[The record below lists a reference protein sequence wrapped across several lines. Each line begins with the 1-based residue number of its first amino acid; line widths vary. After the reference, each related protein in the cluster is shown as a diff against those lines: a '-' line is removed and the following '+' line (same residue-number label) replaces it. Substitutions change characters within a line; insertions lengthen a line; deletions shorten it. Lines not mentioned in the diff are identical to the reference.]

1 MKNMKKMILIIST
14 VLMIFIVGCSSK
26 DVSLTDIKDKL
37 KDTVDFSTFSK
48 EEESSFLKDTFDFDM
63 DKIEE
68 YEVYVPQTNLN
79 TNTILLLNLKNASDA
94 SEFKEK
100 IDAYKEN
107 LLSIYEDYAP
117 DQAEFVKDSVYEEHG
132 KTIVFVISDKSEEVK
147 KALADL
153 YK

>member
-1 MKNMKKMILIIST
+1 MKKMILFIS
-14 VLMIFIVGCSSK
+14 VALMIFMIGCSSK

-68 YEVYVPQTNLN
+68 YDVYVPQTNLN

-132 KTIVFVISDKSEEVK
+132 KTIVFVISDKSEEFK

>member
-1 MKNMKKMILIIST
+1 MKKMILFIS
-14 VLMIFIVGCSSK
+14 VALMIFMIGCSSK

-37 KDTVDFSTFSK
+37 KDTVDFSTFSR
-48 EEESSFLKDTFDFDM
+48 EEESSFLKDTFDFDI

>member
-1 MKNMKKMILIIST
+1 MKKMILFIS
-14 VLMIFIVGCSSK
+14 VALMIFMIGCSSK

-68 YEVYVPQTNLN
+68 YDVYVPQTNLN

-117 DQAEFVKDSVYEEHG
+117 DQAEFVKDSVYKEHG

>member
-1 MKNMKKMILIIST
+1 MKKLVIFLS
-14 VLMIFIVGCSSK
+14 VALMIFMFGCSSK
-26 DVSLTDIKDKL
+26 EVSLTDIKDKL

-63 DKIEE
+63 DKIEA

-132 KTIVFVISDKSEEVK
+132 KTIVLVISDKSEEVK

>member
-68 YEVYVPQTNLN
+68 YDVYVPQTNLN

>member
-1 MKNMKKMILIIST
+1 MKNMKKMILIISA
-14 VLMIFIVGCSSK
+14 VLMIFMIGCSSK

-37 KDTVDFSTFSK
+37 KNTVDFSTFSK

>member
-1 MKNMKKMILIIST
+1 MKKLVIFLS
-14 VLMIFIVGCSSK
+14 VALMIFMFGCSSK
-26 DVSLTDIKDKL
+26 EVSLTDIKDKL

-63 DKIEE
+63 DKIEA

>member
-1 MKNMKKMILIIST
+1 MKKMILFIS
-14 VLMIFIVGCSSK
+14 VALMIIMIGCSSK

-37 KDTVDFSTFSK
+37 KDTVDFSTFSR
-48 EEESSFLKDTFDFDM
+48 EEESSFLKDTFDFDI

>member
-1 MKNMKKMILIIST
+1 MKKLVIFLS
-14 VLMIFIVGCSSK
+14 VALMIFMFGCSSK

-48 EEESSFLKDTFDFDM
+48 EEDVSYLNDTFDFDT
-63 DKIEE
+63 DKIEA
-68 YEVYVPQTNLN
+68 YEIYGPQTNLN
-79 TNTILLLNLKNASDA
+79 TNAVLLLRLKDASDA

-100 IDAYKEN
+100 IDAYKAN
-107 LLSIYEDYAP
+107 LVEIYKSYAP
-117 DQAEFVKDSVYEEHG
+117 DQAKLVEDSVYEEHG

>member
-1 MKNMKKMILIIST
+1 MKKLVIFLS
-14 VLMIFIVGCSSK
+14 VALMIFMFGCSSK
-26 DVSLTDIKDKL
+26 EVSLTDIKDKL

-63 DKIEE
+63 DKIEA

-79 TNTILLLNLKNASDA
+79 TNTILLLNLKNASDT

-132 KTIVFVISDKSEEVK
+132 KTIVLVISDKSEEVK

>member
-1 MKNMKKMILIIST
+1 MKKMILFIS
-14 VLMIFIVGCSSK
+14 VALMIFMIGCSSK

-79 TNTILLLNLKNASDA
+79 TNTILLLNLKNSSDA